1 MKLPAALGET
11 PAPLAALPADL
22 PQRIRGWAL
31 ELGFDDAGIA
41 HRGLAEDEAHLRRW
55 LDAGH
60 HAGMAFMARDVD
72 LRLHP
77 ERLRPGTLGVI
88 SVRMRYRPDAS
99 AAQAV
104 LRDGTA
110 AYISRYALGRD
121 YHRVMRARL
130 LKLGARIEQAIGPHG
145 YRVLTDSA
153 PALEKAL
160 ARNAGLGW
168 IGKNTLL
175 LHREAGSYFFIG
187 EIYTDL
193 PLPGN
198 TGAPGTAEGCGG
210 CQACLRA
217 CPTQAF
223 VGPYE
228 LDARRC
234 ISYLTIEHH
243 GPIPLDLR
251 PLMGNRIFGCDD
263 CQLVCPWNRHALT
276 STEPDFSPRHGL
288 DAERLVNLF
297 SWSESEWLRK
307 TEGMALRRAGYARW
321 LRNLAVALGNAP
333 TSETVIQALVARRH
347 DADAVLAEH
356 VHWALERHGAV
367 EQPAR
372 SVAE

>member
-1 MKLPAALGET
+1 
-11 PAPLAALPADL
+11 LA
-22 PQRIRGWAL
+22 
-31 ELGFDDAGIA
+31 LGFDDAGIA
-41 HRGLAEDEAHLRRW
+41 HRDLAEDESHLRRW
-55 LDAGH
+55 LAAGR
-60 HAGMAFMARDVD
+60 HAGMAFMARDLE
-72 LRLHP
+72 LRIHP
-77 ERLRPGTLGVI
+77 DRLRPGTLGVV

-99 AAQAV
+99 AAQAI
-104 LRDGTA
+104 LKDGTA

-193 PLPGN
+193 PLPAN
-198 TGAPGTAEGCGG
+198 AEASSATDGCGG

-243 GPIPLDLR
+243 GAIPEDLR

-276 STEPDFSPRHGL
+276 STEPDFAPRHGL
-288 DAERLVNLF
+288 DSEQLVHLF
-297 SWSESEWLRK
+297 GWSEAEWLRK
-307 TEGMALRRAGYARW
+307 TEGMALRRAGYGRW
-321 LRNLAVALGNAP
+321 LRNIAVALGNAP
-333 TSETVIQALVARRH
+333 TSETVLQALLARSVG
-347 DADAVLAEH
+347 ADPVLLEH
-356 VHWALERHGAV
+356 ILWALRRHGAG
-367 EQPAR
+367 EQAAASPP
-372 SVAE
+372 E